1 MKLFKLKSKAGND
14 DKSTSEHSMSEEQW
28 KSYQG
33 FKETLNSVSD
43 VIIDISTSGQNLEAS
58 AKKITYHIEN
68 VSAAIEQMSAGIQ
81 ETSASVEE
89 VTATVTEMEDK
100 VMDISSETSV
110 ASTITQEMRNRAGE
124 LKQKSIDS
132 NKSTEKIY
140 SEVRESLM
148 NALQKSEAVKQVY
161 SLSNS
166 IIEIASQTK
175 LLSLNANIEAARAG
189 EYGRGFAVVAHEINK
204 LSMQSSDIAK
214 NIKVVTE
221 DINLAVS
228 QLSQSA
234 RQMLGFIEETVMDDY
249 KNMIDVSEH
258 YYTDVDGFNNSINKI
273 NSGVE
278 ALYLMST
285 SITQVMN
292 ELSKT
297 SYDEAAGTEE
307 INATMSDILTE
318 SNIVAETASD
328 NARGIEKLAEEIL
341 NINVI

>member
-1 MKLFKLKSKAGND
+1 MKLFKLKSKAGQD
-14 DKSTSEHSMSEEQW
+14 DKNNSEHSMSEEQW
-28 KSYQG
+28 KNYQG
-33 FKETLNSVSD
+33 FKETLSSVSD
-43 VIIDISTSGQNLEAS
+43 VIIDISTSGQNLESS
-58 AKKITYHIEN
+58 AKKIKYHIEN

-100 VMDISSETSV
+100 VMEISSETSV
-110 ASTITQEMRNRAGE
+110 ASTITQEMRDRAGE

-132 NKSTEKIY
+132 NQSTEKIY
-140 SEVRESLM
+140 SDVRESLM
-148 NALQKSEAVKQVY
+148 EALKKSEAVKQVY

-189 EYGRGFAVVAHEINK
+189 EYGRGFAVVANEINK
-204 LSMQSSDIAK
+204 LSMQSSDTAK
-214 NIKVVTE
+214 NIKSITE
-221 DINLAVS
+221 EINLAVS
-228 QLSQSA
+228 ELSRSA
-234 RQMLGFIEETVMDDY
+234 KQMLEFIEKTVIADY

-258 YYTDVDGFNNSINKI
+258 YYSDVDSFNNSINKI

-285 SITQVMN
+285 NITQVMN

-297 SYDEAAGTEE
+297 SFDEAAGTEE

-318 SNIVAETASD
+318 SNIVADTSSE

-341 NINVI
+341 NINIV